1 MAVEIA
7 CARLE
12 MTQTA
17 ALEEA
22 IRDWLQKEKS
32 PADGESQ
39 GS

>member
-1 MAVEIA
+1 
-7 CARLE
+7 

-22 IRDWLQKEKS
+22 IRDWLQKKES
-32 PADGESQ
+32 PVDGKSQ